1 MAKRFKLAV
10 CLLAL
15 VLLFAPTKS
24 TFAASAQDFYFK
36 DFTADYYLTRQDDG
50 TSNLHVKE
58 TMTAVFPETDQNHGI
73 TRIIPIT
80 NQNGANRTINSQ
92 SDMHL
97 TVLRNGNPEPIG
109 KIESDVDSY
118 IVYVG
123 SADVYVHGEQTYT
136 LEYDYTDV
144 ITEFDPSGR
153 NVSGQ
158 DAAIKAFQE
167 LYWDTNG
174 NGWRQT
180 FEKLTANLHLDSSIK
195 DAVIK
200 DKTSCYVGRYGV
212 SGSDRCTITTIA
224 DGFSFTT
231 ANLTSGENL
240 TFAVDFQPGAFTV
253 LIETSYILVI
263 IFLIV
268 LAFCI
273 WAVVAK
279 FLAWRKL
286 AYPNRHLYKT
296 LFETPQYLP
305 PEDKDIHVAEGGY
318 IYLKKTKPSY
328 VATLLELA
336 VTKAITITK
345 VSDAT
350 LLKKATWSIHV
361 NADPATLSQPQ
372 LYMLRVLANKSD
384 INQGDDIEIK
394 KHTAT
399 TTLASY
405 ARSYDSHSKITL
417 ETKGYLGKNGS
428 NKFKGNEP
436 AIAISALF
444 WISCMVILFA
454 NEWAGSLIDK
464 LNATLNYSYVVGEE
478 IIPILIFFTII
489 ATAIAY
495 SIMSSQITKFSKYTE
510 SGIRLANYLE
520 GLELYIKMAEADRLA
535 FLQSVEGADTSEKG
549 IVKLYEKL
557 LPWACLFGQEKS
569 WMEEL
574 SKYYEV
580 ADIPEAIN
588 SDVING
594 IIAANIIHDINSTV
608 HSSTS
613 YYQSSGGGS
622 SSGSSGGG
630 GGGFSGG
637 GGGGGGG
644 GGW

>member
-1 MAKRFKLAV
+1 MIKHFKIIA

-15 VLLFAPTKS
+15 TFSFAHIQS
-24 TFAASAQDFYFK
+24 VSAASAQDFYFK
-36 DFTADYYLTRQDDG
+36 DFTADYYLTKQEDG

-73 TRIIPIT
+73 TRIIPFT
-80 NQNGANRTINSQ
+80 NQGGANRTIGSQ

-97 TVLRNGNPEPIG
+97 TVLRNSDPEPVANV
-109 KIESDVDSY
+109 ETSFDSY
-118 IVYVG
+118 VIYVG
-123 SADVYVHGEQTYT
+123 SADTYVHGEQTYT

-144 ITEFDPSGR
+144 ITEFDQFGN

-158 DAAIKAFQE
+158 DSATKVFQE

-180 FEKLTANLHLDSSIK
+180 FEKLTANLHLDPSIQ
-195 DAVIK
+195 DAVISG
-200 DKTSCYVGRYGV
+200 KTSCYVGRYGEN
-212 SGSDRCTITTIA
+212 GSDRCTITTTA
-224 DGFSFTT
+224 DGFSFT
-231 ANLTSGENL
+231 ASKLNSGENL
-240 TFAVDFQPGAFTV
+240 TFAVDFQPGTFSV
-253 LIETSYILVI
+253 QIETSYILVV
-263 IFLIV
+263 IFLII

-273 WAVVAK
+273 WAIIAK
-279 FLAWRKL
+279 FLAWKKL
-286 AYPNRHLYKT
+286 AYPNRKLYKS

-318 IYLKKTKPSY
+318 AYLKKTKPSY

-336 VTKAITITK
+336 VSKAITITK

-350 LLKKATWSIHV
+350 LLKKATWAIHV
-361 NADPATLSQPQ
+361 NADPSTFSKPQ
-372 LYMLRVLANKSD
+372 LYMLRILANELEIK
-384 INQGDDIEIK
+384 QGDDIEIK
-394 KHTAT
+394 KRTAT

-405 ARSYDSHSKITL
+405 ARLYDTSSESTL
-417 ETKGYLGKNGS
+417 KNKGYLEKDNS
-428 NKFKGNEP
+428 TKKKGNLP
-436 AIAISALF
+436 IIIFFVLFWGFAFLSAIASEWVEGLF
-444 WISCMVILFA
+444 DCLDAS
-454 NEWAGSLIDK
+454 
-464 LNATLNYSYVVGEE
+464 LNYSYIVGED
-478 IIPILIFFTII
+478 IIPTLIFFTIV
-489 ATAIAY
+489 ATIITCIIL
-495 SIMSSQITKFSKYTE
+495 SRQITKFSKYTE
-510 SGIRLANYLE
+510 SGIRLVNYLE

-535 FLQSVEGADTSEKG
+535 FLQSVKGADTSEKG

-574 SKYYEV
+574 SRYYEV
-580 ADIPEAIN
+580 ADIPETIN
-588 SDVING
+588 SDVVNG
-594 IIAANIIHDINSTV
+594 IIAANIVSSINSTIQ
-608 HSSTS
+608 SSTT